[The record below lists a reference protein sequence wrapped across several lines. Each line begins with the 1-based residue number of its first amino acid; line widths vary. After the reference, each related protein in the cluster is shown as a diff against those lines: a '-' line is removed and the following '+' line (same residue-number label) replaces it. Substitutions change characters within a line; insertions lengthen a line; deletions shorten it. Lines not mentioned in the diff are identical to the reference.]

1 MSEALKNPILKFF
14 EQLVEDDSINNDE
27 LYSYYPESGTQLNN
41 SGNITI
47 RVNNTDNFY
56 LPSESSLE
64 FEGQIQATTGT
75 AFESSALITFVNYGL
90 LHLFDLVK
98 YT

>member
-1 MSEALKNPILKFF
+1 MSEVLKNPILRFN
-14 EQLVEDDSINNDE
+14 EQLEEDDSVINDE

-64 FEGQIQATTGT
+64 FEGQIQTTSGA
-75 AFESSALITFVNYGL
+75 AFGSGALITFVNY
-90 LHLFDLVK
+90 
-98 YT
+98 